1 MSKSTIRILVC
12 CLVADFFLV
21 STPLQAESWPQR
33 AVRLIVPTGAGS
45 SVDVGARLFAERLAK
60 RWNQPVVVE
69 NRPGAEGVVGVS
81 AFLNMHDDHA
91 LLVSFAG
98 PMSVLPVTQ
107 GKLPYDPVRDLVPIS
122 SVSNNF
128 ATVAVTASLG
138 ARSLSELV
146 RMVRAQPGKLNY
158 HAAPGAFPI
167 VFAGFLRSAGL
178 QMIPVSY
185 RESILSTQDLAEGRI
200 QAVITPLTNVLP
212 QVQAGRV
219 RLLAVINT
227 ERAPLA
233 PAIPTAKEAGYP
245 NLTFEGFSGFFGAR
259 DLAPERRDSISADI
273 RAVASDP
280 IVADRLA
287 AVGLVVHGSTPAEFA
302 AAIAEQRAQ
311 MTAIVNL
318 IGHDQAR

>member
-1 MSKSTIRILVC
+1 MSKSTMRILVC

-212 QVQAGRV
+212 QVQAGQV

-302 AAIAEQRAQ
+302 AVIAEQRAQ

>member
-1 MSKSTIRILVC
+1 MSKSTMRILVC

-212 QVQAGRV
+212 QVQAGQV